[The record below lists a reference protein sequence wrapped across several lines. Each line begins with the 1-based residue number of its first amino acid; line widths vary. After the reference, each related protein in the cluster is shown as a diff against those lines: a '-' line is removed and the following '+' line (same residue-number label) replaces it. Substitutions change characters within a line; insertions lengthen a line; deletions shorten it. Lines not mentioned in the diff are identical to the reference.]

1 LSIFAWITF
10 ALCAGAVVLRYSTTG
25 DTRFLI
31 YAIPGL
37 ILLIAI
43 PMTLGWMSR
52 KSYAKAEVGYDEQAR
67 RYKIGQIAESTRGR
81 AIRISGMV
89 EKVSFRWLNRPH
101 FQVKDDTGAIRV
113 ILFTSPAAYI
123 RKGDRVEVLGMVM
136 KNIFDRR
143 GQAVSAVSIRKTGS

>member
-1 LSIFAWITF
+1 VF
-10 ALCAGAVVLRYSTTG
+10 LRYALTG
-25 DTRFLI
+25 DARFLL

-37 ILLIAI
+37 ILLIVI
-43 PMTLGWMSR
+43 PMVLGWMSR
-52 KSYAKAEVGYDEQAR
+52 KSYAQAEAGYEAQAR

-81 AIRISGMV
+81 AVRIAGTV

-113 ILFTSPAAYI
+113 ILFTSPAEYI
-123 RKGDRVEVLGMVM
+123 EKGDRVEVLGMVM

-143 GQAVSAVSIRKTGS
+143 GQAISAVHIHKTGP

>member
-1 LSIFAWITF
+1 MSIFAWITF
-10 ALCAGAVVLRYSTTG
+10 ALCAGAVLLRYSMTG

-43 PMTLGWMSR
+43 PMALGWMSR

-67 RYKIGQIAESTRGR
+67 RYKIGQIAESARGR
-81 AIRISGMV
+81 AVRIAGTV

-101 FQVKDDTGAIRV
+101 FQVRDDTGAIRV
-113 ILFTSPAAYI
+113 ILFTSPAEYI

-143 GQAVSAVSIRKTGS
+143 GQAVSAVRIQKTGP

>member
-1 LSIFAWITF
+1 LSIFAWIAF
-10 ALCAGAVVLRYSTTG
+10 ALSAGAVLLRYLMTG

-43 PMTLGWMSR
+43 PMALGWMSR

-67 RYKIGQIAESTRGR
+67 RYKIGQIAESARGR
-81 AIRISGMV
+81 AVQIAGTV

-101 FQVKDDTGAIRV
+101 FEVRDDTGAIRV
-113 ILFTSPAAYI
+113 ILFTSPGQYI

-143 GQAVSAVSIRKTGS
+143 GQAVSAVRIQKTSP